1 MTSILRGL
9 WTDDTLRVRGVVRG
23 LVRQHGSGWLGLIPL
38 GPITLRLDARSRAHA
53 QALVEEVVHETAG
66 PHAALG

>member
-9 WTDDTLRVRGVVRG
+9 WVDDALRVRGVVRG
-23 LVRQHGSGWLGLIPL
+23 IVRPHGLGWLGLIPL
-38 GPITLRLDARSRAHA
+38 GPITLRLDARSRVHA